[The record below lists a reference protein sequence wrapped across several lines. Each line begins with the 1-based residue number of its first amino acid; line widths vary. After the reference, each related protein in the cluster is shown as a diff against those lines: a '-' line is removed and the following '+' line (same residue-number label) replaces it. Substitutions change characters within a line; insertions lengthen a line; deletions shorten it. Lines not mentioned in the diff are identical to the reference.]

1 MSAPKYKVIEQALVA
16 RIAAGEFAPGDPI
29 PHEAELAAAYGVTRP
44 TIGRALSA
52 LVEQGLIERKRRA
65 GSRVAVRGR
74 VAARLAIPLVREEI
88 AATGAANG
96 YRLLAREKAPPPPE
110 VAWLFGLRGGEPALR
125 TDALHLADGRPWQR
139 ESRWINLRTVPG
151 AESAEF
157 VDVSPNEWLVRAT
170 PFTRIAHEVGAE
182 SADADTARLL
192 DIAPGA
198 PVLRLVRRTWLGSS
212 AITEVAMRHPGDR
225 YRLRLD
231 DGEPVAQPG

>member
-1 MSAPKYKVIEQALVA
+1 VSAPKYKVIEQALVA

-88 AATGAANG
+88 AATGAAYG
-96 YRLLAREKAPPPPE
+96 YRLLARKTAPPPAE
-110 VAWLFGLRGGEPALR
+110 VARLFGLTPGAAALR

-139 ESRWINLRTVPG
+139 ESRWINLKTVP
-151 AESAEF
+151 AAARADF
-157 VDVSPNEWLVRAT
+157 ATVSPNEWLVREA
-170 PFTRIAHEVGAE
+170 PFTRIAHEVAAE
-182 SADADTARLL
+182 PADADTARLL
-192 DIAPGA
+192 GMAEGA
-198 PVLRLVRRTWLGSS
+198 PVLRLRRRTWLGEG
-212 AITEVAMRHPGDR
+212 AITQVEMRHPGDR

-231 DGEPVAQPG
+231 GGE